1 MKDTRYTRARDAAF
15 TLNRLGSKSAR
26 IRRGERKS
34 HFQKDSNAARS
45 LFTDPNVIGFGVGP
59 KIAKGEHNPLR
70 HCLVFFVRKKLPKS
84 RLRNL
89 VEIPKHL
96 ILNTAGLSVQ
106 TDVQEWGHPPV
117 AHSSLSS
124 GASIGDLAGNSG
136 TMTLAVQDT
145 SQGTPLILGCSHVL
159 AACGNGQ
166 VGDEVE
172 SPANP
177 SVDPGP
183 NVVGRLLRF
192 TVIDPLSVS
201 NAVDAAVANTLDGID
216 LSNGIPGIGT
226 PAGIRDLTLEG
237 ETVINKIEV
246 QRVGAATGLQT
257 GTIRNLHVSTRITY
271 HQLPGDPSV
280 YFVDLVQYDALSEEG
295 DSGAAVVDTTEEHR
309 VVGMHIAGLQ
319 DGSASLFTHIR
330 HVFDRMQVRFWEG
343 FSQLR
348 AGS

>member
-1 MKDTRYTRARDAAF
+1 MKDNNYTRARDAAF
-15 TLNRLGSKSAR
+15 ALNRFGKRNAR
-26 IRRGERKS
+26 PRRGERKS
-34 HFQKDSNAARS
+34 HFEKDSRTARS
-45 LFTDPNVIGFGVGP
+45 LFTDRNVIGFGVGP
-59 KIAKGEHNPLR
+59 KITEGKRDPSQF
-70 HCLVFFVRKKLPKS
+70 CLVFFVRRKLPKS
-84 RLRNL
+84 RLRHL
-89 VEIPKHL
+89 VGIPRHL
-96 ILNTAGLSVQ
+96 VLNTTGLRVQ
-106 TDVQEWGHPPV
+106 TDVQEWGRPPV

-145 SQGTPLILGCSHVL
+145 SEGTPLILSCSHVL

-166 VGDEVE
+166 AGDEIE

-177 SVDPGP
+177 SIDPGP
-183 NVVGRLLRF
+183 NVVGQLLRF
-192 TVIDPLSVS
+192 TVIDPQSVN
-201 NAVDAAVANTLDGID
+201 NAVDAAVANPLDGID
-216 LSNGIPGIGT
+216 ISNGIPGIGT

-237 ETVINKIEV
+237 ESQINQLEV

-295 DSGAAVVDTTEEHR
+295 DSGAAVVDTTDEHR

-330 HVFDRMQVRFWEG
+330 FVFENLQVTLFDR
-343 FSQLR
+343 S
-348 AGS
+348 S